1 MNELQCPVVGLKG
14 FGLSFKALAT
24 KITCLRDLLHS
35 RLQLPPTR
43 TVPRESIDIVTS
55 STNFMPNHSLIH
67 LIHHAT

>member
-1 MNELQCPVVGLKG
+1 MNELQCPVIGLKD
-14 FGLSFKALAT
+14 FSLSFMASTT

-55 STNFMPNHSLIH
+55 STNLMPNHSPIH